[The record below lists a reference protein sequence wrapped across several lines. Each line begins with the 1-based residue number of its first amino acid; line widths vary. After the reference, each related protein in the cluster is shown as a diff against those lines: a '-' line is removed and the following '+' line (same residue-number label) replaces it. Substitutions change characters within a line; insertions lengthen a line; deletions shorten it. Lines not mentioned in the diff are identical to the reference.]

1 MLLELTESDLIN
13 DFGVKNRIHRERIL
27 SAIDAIKTSDEFS
40 DEDEDEE
47 GDDEEDDVKE
57 DEEDDEE
64 EDDSEAEHDD
74 ANAAQRASRT
84 TLSEG
89 MKNED
94 CLPMRL

>member
-13 DFGVKNRIHRERIL
+13 DFGIKNRIHRERIL

-40 DEDEDEE
+40 DEDEEE
-47 GDDEEDDVKE
+47 DDEEDDVKE
-57 DEEDDEE
+57 DEEDNEE

-74 ANAAQRASRT
+74 ANAAQRALRA

-89 MKNED
+89 TKNGV
-94 CLPMRL
+94 CLSMRL